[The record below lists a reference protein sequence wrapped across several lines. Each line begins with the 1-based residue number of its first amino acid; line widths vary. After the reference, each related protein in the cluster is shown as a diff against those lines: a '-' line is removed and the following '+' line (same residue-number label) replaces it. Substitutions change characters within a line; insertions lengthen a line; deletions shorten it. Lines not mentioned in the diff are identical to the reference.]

1 MAHNNSTG
9 SSARTTSEWGWL
21 DDTPPTTL
29 PAPTGATDMGG
40 DAEWLWLERN
50 SDDSPTVEPSIPSV
64 ERPARIPAVRRW
76 IAPILTT
83 AAATAVIIVAVSVT
97 RSTNESTVSVLS
109 AAAPTVSSAAVLT
122 GACTGLSATTVTASP
137 GDTSSVAGVIA
148 AFEYAYYEQRS
159 ADAALRLLAP
169 DAGIT
174 VEPLAAGIASIP
186 AGTTHCV
193 AVTPIADTT
202 ADVHLVELHPDHTR
216 TDYLQVINLR
226 HTETGLL
233 INNIQRQG

>member
-1 MAHNNSTG
+1 MPHNNSTDT
-9 SSARTTSEWGWL
+9 STRTTREWGWL

-29 PAPTGATDMGG
+29 PAPVGTTGLDG
-40 DAEWLWLERN
+40 DAEWRWLESN
-50 SDDSPTVEPSIPSV
+50 SDYSPEVEPSTPAT

-83 AAATAVIIVAVSVT
+83 VAATAVIIVAVSVM
-97 RSTNESTVSVLS
+97 RSTNASTVSVS
-109 AAAPTVSSAAVLT
+109 TAAAPPQSAVLT
-122 GACTGLSATTVTASP
+122 GACTGLSAAAVTAGP
-137 GDTSSVAGVIA
+137 GDTSSVAGVVA

-226 HTETGLL
+226 RTETGLL
-233 INNIQRQG
+233 INNIQKQG